1 MLDKHSEV
9 QDMADEKPELN
20 PSDESKKDTVRINL
34 PPGLAGK
41 AAAPA
46 TGMAPTVKL
55 RPSPAPA
62 AAPEEEAKK
71 ETAVMGMPVA
81 VPQPK
86 KDTSRVA
93 VPAAKPA
100 GPVAAKPAVPEVPRP
115 TVKLKREEAPVAPPP
130 PAAKPV
136 EPVPAPQPAGAQT
149 SIVDLILAVAAF
161 VCAGA
166 VSYYL
171 WTVLQIPQ

>member
-1 MLDKHSEV
+1 MVTPYSEDKH
-9 QDMADEKPELN
+9 MADENPELT

-41 AAAPA
+41 TAAPA
-46 TGMAPTVKL
+46 TGTAPTVKL
-55 RPSPAPA
+55 RPSPVVSTN
-62 AAPEEEAKK
+62 PEEEAKK

-100 GPVAAKPAVPEVPRP
+100 VPEVPRP
-115 TVKLKREEAPVAPPP
+115 TVKLKREEAPAPAPA

-136 EPVPAPQPAGAQT
+136 AAPPASVEVGT
-149 SIVDLILAVAAF
+149 GTNVVDVILAAVAMVAA
-161 VCAGA
+161 VA
-166 VSYYL
+166 VTGYL
-171 WTVLQIPQ
+171 WNILK